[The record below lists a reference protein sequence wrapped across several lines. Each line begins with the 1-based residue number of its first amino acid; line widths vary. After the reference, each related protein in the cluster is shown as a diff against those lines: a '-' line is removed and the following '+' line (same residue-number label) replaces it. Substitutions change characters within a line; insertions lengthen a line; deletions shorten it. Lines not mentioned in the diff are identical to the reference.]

1 MPDTP
6 TPAADGPPAGPL
18 RIASGQ
24 GFWGDL
30 QRAPIDQA
38 RLGPIDVLVMDYL
51 AEVTMSILQKQKL
64 RDPALGYARDFVEVC
79 TELAPDVQERGFKII
94 SNAGGVNPTACAEAI
109 VAGARRRGATGLKV
123 AVVTGD
129 DLLDRLDDLA
139 ARGVELKHMET
150 GEPLATVRDRVVSA
164 NAYLGARPV
173 VEALEAGADVVVTGR
188 TTDTGLTLAPLVH
201 RFGWDWADWDKMAA
215 GTVAG
220 HVLEC
225 GAQSSGGN
233 FTDWRRVPDL
243 ARVGFPIAEVSAD
256 GSFVVTKHDGTG
268 GLVSRGTVA
277 EQLLYEIGDPTDY
290 ITPDVVA
297 DFTSIRL
304 DDEGGDRV
312 RVSGIR
318 GSEDTDSLKVS
329 AAYADG
335 WKATSTLVYA
345 WPEAAAK
352 ARAAARVL
360 RERLDALGLAFDEVR
375 AEVVGAGALA
385 ETAEADAAREA
396 DLDEVQ
402 LRVSVRSQ
410 DKAAVEQFG
419 REIAPLILTGPS
431 AVTGFAGGRPRPSEV
446 IAYWPA
452 LIPKAEVRPE
462 VRVLEV

>member
-1 MPDTP
+1 MPDT
-6 TPAADGPPAGPL
+6 L

-64 RDPALGYARDFVEVC
+64 RDPSAGYARDFVEVV
-79 TELAPDVQERGFKII
+79 TELAPDIVDKRFKII
-94 SNAGGVNPTACAEAI
+94 SNAGGVNPTACAQAI
-109 VAGARRRGATGLKV
+109 VEGARARGVTGLKV

-129 DLLDRLDDLA
+129 DLLDRLPDLI
-139 ARGVELKHMET
+139 ARGVALEHMET
-150 GEPLATVRDRVVSA
+150 GQPLAEVVDQIVSA
-164 NAYLGARPV
+164 NAYLGAQPIAQ
-173 VEALEAGADVVVTGR
+173 ALAQGADVVVTGR

-220 HVLEC
+220 HILEC

-233 FTDWRRVPDL
+233 FTDWRSVPDM
-243 ARVGFPIAEVSAD
+243 ARIGFPIAEVSAD
-256 GSFVVTKHDGTG
+256 GSFVVTKHEGTG
-268 GLVSRGTVA
+268 GLVSRGTVS

-297 DFTSIRL
+297 DFTSIQL
-304 DDEGGDRV
+304 DDQGGDRV
-312 RVSGIR
+312 LVSGVR
-318 GSEDTDSLKVS
+318 GTEDTAFLKVS

-352 ARAAARVL
+352 ARAAAQIL
-360 RERLDALGLAFDEVR
+360 RDRLDALGLTFDEIR
-375 AEVVGAGALA
+375 TEIIGLNALS
-385 ETAEADAAREA
+385 ERTEEDLTAEA

-410 DKAAVEQFG
+410 DKEAVEQFG

-452 LIPKAEVRPE
+452 LIPKAEVRAE
-462 VRVLEV
+462 VQVLEV

>member
-1 MPDTP
+1 MSDS
-6 TPAADGPPAGPL
+6 L

-64 RDPALGYARDFVEVC
+64 RDPSLGYARDFVDVV
-79 TELAPDVQERGFKII
+79 TELAPDVREKGFKII
-94 SNAGGVNPTACAEAI
+94 SNAGGVNPVACAEAI
-109 VAGARRRGATGLKV
+109 VEGARQRGAAGLKV

-129 DLLDRLDDLA
+129 DLLGRLDDLL
-139 ARGVELKHMET
+139 ARDVELQHMET
-150 GEPLATVRDRVVSA
+150 GQLLADVRDRIVSA
-164 NAYLGARPV
+164 NAYLGARPIA
-173 VEALEAGADVVVTGR
+173 EALAQGADVVVTGR

-201 RFGWDWADWDKMAA
+201 RFGWAWDDWDKMAA

-220 HVLEC
+220 HILEC

-233 FTDWRRVPDL
+233 FTDWRRVPNM
-243 ARVGFPIAEVSAD
+243 ASIGFPIAEVSAD
-256 GSFVVTKHDGTG
+256 GTFVVTKHEGTG

-297 DFTSIRL
+297 DFTSIQL
-304 DDEGGDRV
+304 EDEGDDRV

-318 GSEDTDSLKVS
+318 GSADTPFLKVS

-352 ARAAARVL
+352 ARAAASIL
-360 RERLDALGLAFDEVR
+360 RQRLDALGLAFDEVR
-375 AEVVGAGALA
+375 AEIVGLNALS
-385 ETAEADAAREA
+385 EVAEADPAREA

-402 LRVSVRSQ
+402 LRVSVRGQ

-452 LIPKAEVRPE
+452 LIPKTEVDAEIQ
-462 VRVLEV
+462 VLEV

>member
-1 MPDTP
+1 MSDTI
-6 TPAADGPPAGPL
+6 

-64 RDPALGYARDFVEVC
+64 RDPGLGYARDFVEVV
-79 TELAPDVQERGFKII
+79 TELAPDIRERGFKII
-94 SNAGGVNPTACAEAI
+94 SNAGGVNPVACAEAI
-109 VAGARRRGATGLKV
+109 VEGARSRGATGLKV

-129 DLLDRLDDLA
+129 DLLDRLDDLI

-150 GEPLATVRDRVVSA
+150 GQPLAEVVDAIVSA
-164 NAYLGARPV
+164 NAYLGAQPIA
-173 VEALEAGADVVVTGR
+173 EALAMGADVVVTGR
-188 TTDTGLTLAPLVH
+188 TTDTGLTLAPLVDH
-201 RFGWDWADWDKMAA
+201 FGWDWADFDKMAA

-220 HVLEC
+220 HILEC

-233 FTDWRRVPDL
+233 FTDWRDVPDM
-243 ARVGFPIAEVSAD
+243 AHIGFPIAEVSAD
-256 GSFVVTKHDGTG
+256 GSFVVTKHPGCG

-297 DFTSIRL
+297 DFTSIQL
-304 DDEGGDRV
+304 EDEGGDRV
-312 RVSGIR
+312 RVSGIQ
-318 GSEDTDSLKVS
+318 GTPDTEFLKVS
-329 AAYADG
+329 AAYANG

-352 ARAAARVL
+352 ARAAAQIL
-360 RERLDALGLAFDEVR
+360 KDRLDALGLAFDEYR
-375 AEVVGAGALA
+375 AEIIGLNALA
-385 ETAEADAAREA
+385 ETTAADPAAEA

-452 LIPKAEVRPE
+452 LIPKTEVTTEVRL
-462 VRVLEV
+462 LEV

>member
-1 MPDTP
+1 MSDTSNGDR
-6 TPAADGPPAGPL
+6 AATL

-64 RDPALGYARDFVEVC
+64 RDPSLGYARDFVEVV
-79 TELAPDVQERGFKII
+79 TELAPDVKERGFKII

-109 VAGARRRGATGLKV
+109 VEGARQRGAAGLKV

-129 DLLDRLDDLA
+129 DLLGRLDELLSD
-139 ARGVELKHMET
+139 GVELKHMET
-150 GEPLATVRDRVVSA
+150 GEPLSSVRDRVVSA
-164 NAYLGARPV
+164 NAYLGARPI
-173 VEALEAGADVVVTGR
+173 VEALAGGADVVVTGR

-201 RFGWDWADWDKMAA
+201 RFGWAWDDWAKMAA

-220 HVLEC
+220 HILEC

-233 FTDWRRVPDL
+233 FTDWHRVPDL
-243 ARVGFPIAEVSAD
+243 ARVGFPIAEVRAD
-256 GSFVVTKHDGTG
+256 GTFTVTKHAGTG

-277 EQLLYEIGDPTDY
+277 EQLLYEIGDPEDY

-297 DFTSIRL
+297 DFTTIQL
-304 DDEGGDRV
+304 EDEGEDRV
-312 RVSGIR
+312 RVSGIG
-318 GSEDTDSLKVS
+318 GSEDTEFLKVS
-329 AAYADG
+329 AAYSDG

-345 WPEAAAK
+345 WPDAAEK
-352 ARAAARVL
+352 ARAAARIL
-360 RERLDALGLAFDEVR
+360 KDRLDALGLQFDEYR
-375 AEVVGAGALA
+375 AEVVGLNALS
-385 ETAEADAAREA
+385 ETESADPVREA

-402 LRVSVRSQ
+402 LRVSVRGQ
-410 DKAAVEQFG
+410 DKEAVEQFG

-452 LIPKAEVRPE
+452 LIPKDRVQTE

>member
-1 MPDTP
+1 MSRSLKGKPL
-6 TPAADGPPAGPL
+6 L

-64 RDPALGYARDFVEVC
+64 RDPAMGYARDFVEVC
-79 TELAPDVQERGFKII
+79 TELAPDVLEQGFKII
-94 SNAGGVNPTACAEAI
+94 SNAGGVNPVACAEAI
-109 VAGARRRGATGLKV
+109 VAGARERGATGLRV

-129 DLLDRLDDLA
+129 DLLDRLDGLLSD
-139 ARGVELKHMET
+139 GVPLEHMET
-150 GEPLATVRDRVVSA
+150 GQPLAEVRDHIVSA
-164 NAYLGARPV
+164 NAYLGAGPI
-173 VEALEAGADVVVTGR
+173 VEALDRGADIVVTGR
-188 TTDTGLTLAPLVH
+188 TTDTGLTLAPMIH
-201 RFGWDWADWDKMAA
+201 AFGWDRADWDKMAA

-220 HVLEC
+220 HILEC
-225 GAQSSGGN
+225 GAQASGGN
-233 FTDWRRVPDL
+233 FTDWQTVPDM
-243 ARVGFPIAEVSAD
+243 ARIGFPLVEARPD
-256 GSFVVTKHDGTG
+256 GTFTVTKHEGTG
-268 GLVSRGTVA
+268 GLVSRGTVS

-297 DFTSIRL
+297 DFTSIHL
-304 DDEGGDRV
+304 EDEGEDRV
-312 RVSGIR
+312 RVHGIT
-318 GSEDTDSLKVS
+318 GTEDTPFLKVS

-345 WPEAAAK
+345 WPDAAQK
-352 ARAAARVL
+352 ARAAAQIL
-360 RERLDALGLAFDEVR
+360 RDRLGALGLTFDEFR
-375 AEVVGAGALA
+375 AEIIGLNALS
-385 ETAEADAAREA
+385 EQESSRLGTEA

-402 LRVSVRSQ
+402 LRVSVRGQ
-410 DKAAVEQFG
+410 DKAAVAQFG

-452 LIPKAEVRPE
+452 LIPKDRVQTE

>member
-1 MPDTP
+1 MS
-6 TPAADGPPAGPL
+6 APL

-64 RDPALGYARDFVEVC
+64 RDPSKGYARDFVEVV
-79 TELAPDVQERGFKII
+79 TELAPDIVEKGFKVI
-94 SNAGGVNPTACAEAI
+94 SNAGGVNPIACAEAI
-109 VAGARRRGATGLKV
+109 VEGARARGAAGLKV

-129 DLLDRLDDLA
+129 DLMERLDDLL

-150 GEPLATVRDRVVSA
+150 GQRLAEVRDQIVSA
-164 NAYLGARPV
+164 NAYLGAQPIA
-173 VEALEAGADVVVTGR
+173 EALAMGADVVVTGR
-188 TTDTGLTLAPLVH
+188 TTDTGLTLAPLVD
-201 RFGWDWADWDKMAA
+201 RFGWDWTDWDKMAA

-220 HVLEC
+220 HILEC

-233 FTDWRRVPDL
+233 FTDWRAVPDM
-243 ARVGFPIAEVSAD
+243 ARIGFPIAEVSAD
-256 GSFVVTKHDGTG
+256 GTFVVTKHDGTG

-297 DFTSIRL
+297 DFTSIQL
-304 DDEGGDRV
+304 EDEGDDRV

-318 GSEDTDSLKVS
+318 GTEDTEFLKVS

-352 ARAAARVL
+352 ARAAAQIL
-360 RERLDALGLAFDEVR
+360 KDRLDALGLEFEEYR
-375 AEVVGAGALA
+375 AEIIGLNALS
-385 ETAEADAAREA
+385 ETESVDAVAEA

-402 LRVSVRSQ
+402 LRVSVRGQ

-446 IAYWPA
+446 VAYWPA
-452 LIPKAEVRPE
+452 LIPKSEVQTEVRL
-462 VRVLEV
+462 LEV

>member
-1 MPDTP
+1 MSD
-6 TPAADGPPAGPL
+6 AAAPL

-38 RLGPIDVLVMDYL
+38 RRGPIDVLVMDYL

-64 RDPALGYARDFVEVC
+64 RDPAMGYARDFVEVV
-79 TELAPDVQERGFKII
+79 TELAPDIRERGFKVI
-94 SNAGGVNPTACAEAI
+94 SNAGGVNPVACAEAI
-109 VAGARRRGATGLKV
+109 VAGARGRGGAGLKV

-129 DLLDRLDDLA
+129 DLLDRLDDLLG
-139 ARGVELKHMET
+139 RGVELRHMET
-150 GEPLATVRDRVVSA
+150 GEPLSTVRDRVVSA
-164 NAYLGARPV
+164 NAYLGARPIA
-173 VEALEAGADVVVTGR
+173 EALAQGADVVVTGR
-188 TTDTGLTLAPLVH
+188 TTDTGLTLAPLVD
-201 RFGWDWADWDKMAA
+201 RFGWAWDDWDKMAA

-220 HVLEC
+220 HILEC

-233 FTDWRRVPDL
+233 FTDWQDVPDL
-243 ARVGFPIAEVSAD
+243 AGIGFPIAEVAAD
-256 GSFVVTKHDGTG
+256 GTFVVTKHAGTG

-277 EQLLYEIGDPTDY
+277 EQLLYEIGDPADY

-304 DDEGGDRV
+304 DDQGGDRV
-312 RVSGIR
+312 RVSGIE
-318 GSEDTDSLKVS
+318 GGADTDSLKVS
-329 AAYADG
+329 AAYSDG

-345 WPEAAAK
+345 WPDAARK
-352 ARAAARVL
+352 ARAAAAVL
-360 RERLDALGLAFDEVR
+360 KDRLDALGLAFDEYR
-375 AEVVGAGALA
+375 AEVVGLNALS
-385 ETAEADAAREA
+385 ETNEPDAAAEK

-402 LRVSVRSQ
+402 LRVSVRGQ

-452 LIPKAEVRPE
+452 LIPKSEVRTE

>member
-1 MPDTP
+1 MPDS
-6 TPAADGPPAGPL
+6 AARPL

-64 RDPALGYARDFVEVC
+64 RDDTKGYARDFVEVV
-79 TELAPDVQERGFKII
+79 TELAPDIVEKRFKVI
-94 SNAGGVNPTACAEAI
+94 SNAGGVNPTACAQAI
-109 VAGARRRGATGLKV
+109 VDGARERGVTGLKV

-129 DLLDRLDDLA
+129 DLLGRLPDLIE
-139 ARGVELKHMET
+139 RGVELRHMET
-150 GEPLATVRDRVVSA
+150 GQPLAEVVDHIVSA
-164 NAYLGARPV
+164 NAYLGAQPIA
-173 VEALEAGADVVVTGR
+173 EALAQGADVVVTGR

-201 RFGWDWADWDKMAA
+201 HFGWDWADWDKMAA

-220 HVLEC
+220 HILEC

-233 FTDWRRVPDL
+233 FTDWRDVPDM
-243 ARVGFPIAEVSAD
+243 AGIGFPIAEVSDD

-268 GLVSRGTVA
+268 GLVSRGTVS
-277 EQLLYEIGDPTDY
+277 EQLLYEIGDPADY

-297 DFTSIRL
+297 DFTSIQL
-304 DDEGGDRV
+304 DDQGGDRV
-312 RVSGIR
+312 RVSEVR
-318 GSEDTDSLKVS
+318 GTEDTEFLKVS
-329 AAYADG
+329 AAYSDG

-352 ARAAARVL
+352 ARAAAQIL
-360 RERLDALGLAFDEVR
+360 RDRLDALGLRFDEVR
-375 AEVVGAGALA
+375 TEIIGLNALSERTEEDPVA
-385 ETAEADAAREA
+385 EA

-410 DKAAVEQFG
+410 DRAAVEQFG

-452 LIPKAEVRPE
+452 LIPKTEIETRVE
-462 VRVLEV
+462 VLEV

>member
-1 MPDTP
+1 MPDS
-6 TPAADGPPAGPL
+6 AARPL

-51 AEVTMSILQKQKL
+51 AEVTMSIMQKQKL
-64 RDPALGYARDFVEVC
+64 RDDTMGYARDFVEVV
-79 TELAPDVQERGFKII
+79 TELAPDIVEKRFKVI
-94 SNAGGVNPTACAEAI
+94 SNAGGVNPTACAQAI
-109 VAGARRRGATGLKV
+109 VDGARERGVTGLKV

-129 DLLDRLDDLA
+129 DLLGRLPDLIE
-139 ARGVELKHMET
+139 RGVELKHMET
-150 GEPLATVRDRVVSA
+150 GQPLAEVVDQIVSA
-164 NAYLGARPV
+164 NAYLGAQPIA
-173 VEALEAGADVVVTGR
+173 EALAQGADVVVTGR

-201 RFGWDWADWDKMAA
+201 HFGWDWADWDKMAA

-220 HVLEC
+220 HILEC

-233 FTDWRRVPDL
+233 FTDWRDVPDM
-243 ARVGFPIAEVSAD
+243 AGIGFPIAEVSAD

-268 GLVSRGTVA
+268 GLVSRGTVS
-277 EQLLYEIGDPTDY
+277 EQLLYEIGDPADY

-297 DFTSIRL
+297 DFTSIQL
-304 DDEGGDRV
+304 DDQGGDRV
-312 RVSGIR
+312 RVSDVKGT
-318 GSEDTDSLKVS
+318 EDTEFLKVS
-329 AAYADG
+329 AAYSDG

-352 ARAAARVL
+352 ARAAGRIL
-360 RERLDALGLAFDEVR
+360 SDRLGALGLAFDEVR
-375 AEVVGAGALA
+375 TEIIGLNALS
-385 ETAEADAAREA
+385 ERTEEDAVAEA

-402 LRVSVRSQ
+402 LRVSVRGQ
-410 DKAAVEQFG
+410 DKSAVEQFG

-452 LIPKAEVRPE
+452 LIPKAEIETHVE
-462 VRVLEV
+462 VLEV

>member
-1 MPDTP
+1 MPDALEGD
-6 TPAADGPPAGPL
+6 AAPL

-38 RLGPIDVLVMDYL
+38 RRGPIDVLVMDYL

-64 RDPALGYARDFVEVC
+64 RDPATGYARDFVEVV
-79 TELAPDVQERGFKII
+79 TELAPDIVEKGFKVI
-94 SNAGGVNPTACAEAI
+94 SNAGGVNPEACAQAI
-109 VAGARRRGATGLKV
+109 VEGARGRGATGLKV

-129 DLLDRLDDLA
+129 DLLGRLDDLI
-139 ARGVELKHMET
+139 ARGVELAHMET
-150 GEPLATVRDRVVSA
+150 GQPLSTVVDRIVSA
-164 NAYLGARPV
+164 NAYLGARPIAQ
-173 VEALEAGADVVVTGR
+173 ALAAGADVVVTGR
-188 TTDTGLTLAPLVH
+188 TTDTGLTLAPLVD

-220 HVLEC
+220 HILEC

-233 FTDWRRVPDL
+233 FTDWRDVPDM
-243 ARVGFPIAEVSAD
+243 AGIGFPIAEVSAD
-256 GSFVVTKHDGTG
+256 GTFVVTKHDGTG
-268 GLVSRGTVA
+268 GLVSRGTVS
-277 EQLLYEIGDPTDY
+277 EQLLYEIGDPADY

-297 DFTSIRL
+297 DFTSIQL
-304 DDEGGDRV
+304 DDQGGDRV
-312 RVSGIR
+312 RVSGVT
-318 GSEDTDSLKVS
+318 GTEDTEFLKVS
-329 AAYADG
+329 AAYSDG

-352 ARAAARVL
+352 ARAAAQVL
-360 RERLDALGLAFDEVR
+360 RDRLDALGLQFDEYR
-375 AEVVGAGALA
+375 AEIVGLNALS
-385 ETAEADAAREA
+385 ERTESDPAAEA

-410 DKAAVEQFG
+410 DKGAVEQFG

-452 LIPKAEVRPE
+452 LIPKSEVETE

>member
-1 MPDTP
+1 MSD
-6 TPAADGPPAGPL
+6 AAAPL

-38 RLGPIDVLVMDYL
+38 RRGPIDVLVMDYL

-64 RDPALGYARDFVEVC
+64 RDPSMGYARDFVEVV
-79 TELAPDVQERGFKII
+79 TELAPDIRERGFKVI
-94 SNAGGVNPTACAEAI
+94 SNAGGVNPVACAEAI
-109 VAGARRRGATGLKV
+109 VAGARERGAAGLKV

-129 DLLDRLDDLA
+129 DLLDRLDDLLG
-139 ARGVELKHMET
+139 RGVELRHMET
-150 GEPLATVRDRVVSA
+150 GEPLSTVRDRVVSA
-164 NAYLGARPV
+164 NAYLGARPIA
-173 VEALEAGADVVVTGR
+173 EALAQGADVVVTGR
-188 TTDTGLTLAPLVH
+188 TTDTGLTLAPLVD
-201 RFGWDWADWDKMAA
+201 RFGWAWDDWDKMAA

-220 HVLEC
+220 HILEC

-233 FTDWRRVPDL
+233 FTDWQDVPDL
-243 ARVGFPIAEVSAD
+243 AGIGFPIAEVAAD
-256 GSFVVTKHDGTG
+256 GTFVVTKHAGTG

-312 RVSGIR
+312 RVSGIE
-318 GSEDTDSLKVS
+318 GGADTDSLKVS

-345 WPEAAAK
+345 WPDAVRK
-352 ARAAARVL
+352 ARAAAAVL
-360 RERLDALGLAFDEVR
+360 KDRLDALGLQFDEYR
-375 AEVVGAGALA
+375 AEIVGLNALS
-385 ETAEADAAREA
+385 ETNELDAAAEK

-402 LRVSVRSQ
+402 LRVSVRGQ

-431 AVTGFAGGRPRPSEV
+431 AVTGFASGRPRPSEV

-452 LIPKAEVRPE
+452 LIPKAEVRTE

>member
-1 MPDTP
+1 MPDV
-6 TPAADGPPAGPL
+6 L

-38 RLGPIDVLVMDYL
+38 RRGPIDVLVMDYL

-64 RDPALGYARDFVEVC
+64 RDPSKGYARDFVEVV
-79 TELAPDVQERGFKII
+79 TELAPDIKEKGFKVI
-94 SNAGGVNPTACAEAI
+94 SNAGGVNPVACAEAI
-109 VAGARRRGATGLKV
+109 VEGARQRGATGLKV

-129 DLLDRLDDLA
+129 DLLDRLDDLLD
-139 ARGVELKHMET
+139 RGVELKHMET
-150 GEPLATVRDRVVSA
+150 GEPLSTVRDRVVSA
-164 NAYLGARPV
+164 NAYLGAQPIA
-173 VEALEAGADVVVTGR
+173 EALAKGADVVVTGR
-188 TTDTGLTLAPLVH
+188 TTDTGLTLAPLVD

-220 HVLEC
+220 HILEC

-233 FTDWRRVPDL
+233 FTDWQDVPDM
-243 ARVGFPIAEVSAD
+243 ADIGFPIAEVAAD

-277 EQLLYEIGDPTDY
+277 EQLLYEIGDPKDY
-290 ITPDVVA
+290 ITPDCVA
-297 DFTSIRL
+297 DFTSIQL
-304 DDEGGDRV
+304 EDEGDNRV
-312 RVSGIR
+312 RVDGIR
-318 GSEDTDSLKVS
+318 GSEDTEFLKVS
-329 AAYADG
+329 AAYSDG

-345 WPEAAAK
+345 WPDAAKK
-352 ARAAARVL
+352 ARAAAEIL
-360 RERLDALGLAFDEVR
+360 RQRLDALGLEFEEVR
-375 AEVVGAGALA
+375 AEIVGLNALSEVEGADPL
-385 ETAEADAAREA
+385 REA

-402 LRVSVRSQ
+402 LRISVRGQ
-410 DKAAVEQFG
+410 DREAVERFG

-446 IAYWPA
+446 VAYWPA
-452 LIPKAEVRPE
+452 LIPKSEVQAE